1 MSLRMPERHSMGNIF
16 FRLRRTESIRL
27 IRRPAGCWPRSPLQ
41 AVAAIRGSRGRKAHC
56 GSGSIVAG
64 KSIKSI
70 PRQVRFSAQSSPTG
84 SSLASPGSMESC
96 GTPPG
101 KVSRVTY
108 VESIRGPGKS
118 WSGWRCR
125 RASTFLGSS
134 PTDAISFSAEEDP
147 PERSGQSVGL
157 GELRERAET
166 LNRRLKVRFLPRSP
180 SSQSFTDEITRK
192 SVDLRQGY
200 LHDFPVSLCHLIGH
214 HIPVMFMVVLMS
226 ACRMSFCR
234 TANRVPTASRQERYV
249 WRTPTAM
256 GKCCNGSMSGIAG
269 YIRVKEKSGS
279 VQESVARRDFAG
291 VLILPKSGYTRQHAR
306 DRLDQGVRVAWVS
319 GVPTRNQ

>member
-27 IRRPAGCWPRSPLQ
+27 IRRPAVCWPRSPLQ

-96 GTPPG
+96 GTQPG

-180 SSQSFTDEITRK
+180 FLKHLHRLLAVFHAVQREAHYFAMC
-192 SVDLRQGY
+192 LRHVG
-200 LHDFPVSLCHLIGH
+200 CER
-214 HIPVMFMVVLMS
+214 IP
-226 ACRMSFCR
+226 ATHGC
-234 TANRVPTASRQERYV
+234 AD
-249 WRTPTAM
+249 
-256 GKCCNGSMSGIAG
+256 
-269 YIRVKEKSGS
+269 IRVAHQLLLDAYRRTHGVQPSAVS
-279 VQESVARRDFAG
+279 VPKAVSAKPADTGGLRCL
-291 VLILPKSGYTRQHAR
+291 LIHA
-306 DRLDQGVRVAWVS
+306 
-319 GVPTRNQ
+319 PHMIIIP